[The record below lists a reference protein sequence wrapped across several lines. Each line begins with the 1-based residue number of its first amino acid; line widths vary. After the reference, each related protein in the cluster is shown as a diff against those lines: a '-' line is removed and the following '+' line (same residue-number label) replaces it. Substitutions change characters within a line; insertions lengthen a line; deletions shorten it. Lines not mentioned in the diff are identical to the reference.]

1 MDTQYSG
8 LSAPAADVMPPS
20 MASAVVDDVLSTQ
33 SPYERSHGHAL
44 SLLDL
49 APHHRVLDM
58 YGSGQQ
64 RMHLI
69 ASELDERGELVA
81 NIMGALSLESVE
93 RRHTPD
99 NVIMARLNDQR
110 LSPEEVGVFDR
121 VLLDIPA
128 LIGRHLTPRQRS
140 ERLVS
145 LLLRAIS
152 LCRNGGRVVYMTH
165 DHLAQNNEMV
175 IDQVINDAHKGV
187 ALRNIVLPH
196 TAGSP
201 GMTFCGGQQ
210 LDPRIAG
217 TLHIGTKAS
226 SDNRFLAVFECGHN

>member
-8 LSAPAADVMPPS
+8 LSAPAADAMPPPMTS
-20 MASAVVDDVLSTQ
+20 VAVDDFISAKSICT
-33 SPYERSHGHAL
+33 RSHGHGI
-44 SLLDL
+44 SLLDIE
-49 APHHRVLDM
+49 PHHRVLDM

-64 RMHLI
+64 RMQLI

-81 NIMGALSLESVE
+81 NIMGALSLESIE
-93 RRHTPD
+93 RRCTPQ
-99 NVIMARLNDQR
+99 NVVMTRLSDQR
-110 LSPEEVGVFDR
+110 LSLEEIGSFDR

-128 LIGRHLTPRQRS
+128 LIGRHLTSRQRS

-152 LCRNGGRVVYMTH
+152 LCRDGGRVVYMTH
-165 DHLAQNNEMV
+165 GHLAQNNEMV

-196 TAGSP
+196 MAASA
-201 GMTFCGGQQ
+201 GMTLCGGQQ

-226 SDNRFLAVFECGHN
+226 CDNRFLAVFECRYN